1 MWLKTKTMKILFLI
15 VTYFVSLL
23 ALNAQKTH
31 TFTLSFLPIW
41 KKERLV
47 LDKNYVTE
55 NDTISISKL
64 KFYIS
69 NVEFFNENKSVFS
82 EKNSFH
88 LIDIEKE
95 KTLQINLQIPDNVYF
110 THLKIN
116 IGIDS
121 TTQISGAMGS
131 DLDPTNGM
139 YWTWQSGYINFK
151 LEGKSARC
159 KARKNEFQFHIGG
172 YASPFNSLQTR
183 LFLVK
188 EKNNLELKFD
198 VFEFLKNINLEKTHH
213 IMSPSLEA
221 VEIAKSSL
229 NPSEGGTF

>member
-1 MWLKTKTMKILFLI
+1 MKYSIFFFIFLLKSSF
-15 VTYFVSLL
+15 
-23 ALNAQKTH
+23 LNAQKTH
-31 TFTLSFLPIW
+31 TFTLSFLPTW

-64 KFYIS
+64 KFYVS
-69 NVEFFNENKSVFS
+69 NIEFFNENKSVFS

-88 LIDIEKE
+88 LIDVEEE
-95 KTLQINLQIPDNVYF
+95 KTLNINLQLPDSLCF
-110 THLKIN
+110 THLKLN

-121 TTQISGAMGS
+121 ITQVSGAMGG

-151 LEGKSARC
+151 LEGKSTRC

-183 LFLVK
+183 LFLAK
-188 EKNNLELKFD
+188 ENENLELEFD
-198 VFEFLKNINLEKTHH
+198 IFEFLKNIDLEKIHH

-221 VEIAKSSL
+221 VKMGLKIIENK
-229 NPSEGGTF
+229 

>member
-1 MWLKTKTMKILFLI
+1 MKYSTFFFIFLLKYSF
-15 VTYFVSLL
+15 
-23 ALNAQKTH
+23 LNAQKTH
-31 TFTLSFLPIW
+31 TFTLSFLPTW

-47 LDKNYVTE
+47 LDKNYFTE

-69 NVEFFNENKSVFS
+69 NVEFFNKNKSVFV

-88 LIDIEKE
+88 LIDIEEE
-95 KTLQINLQIPDNVYF
+95 KTLQINLQLSDNLNF

-121 TTQISGAMGS
+121 TTQVSGAMGG

-151 LEGKSARC
+151 LEGTSARC

-172 YASPFNSLQTR
+172 YTSPLNSLQTR
-183 LFLVK
+183 LYSLK
-188 EKNNLELKFD
+188 EKDKLELKFD
-198 VFEFLKNINLEKTHH
+198 VFNFLKNINLAKTHH

-221 VEIAKSSL
+221 VEIGFLIIKI
-229 NPSEGGTF
+229 NNN

>member
-1 MWLKTKTMKILFLI
+1 M
-15 VTYFVSLL
+15 S
-23 ALNAQKTH
+23 QKMH
-31 TFTLSFLPIW
+31 TFNLSFLPTW
-41 KKERLV
+41 KKERLE

-64 KFYIS
+64 KFYVS
-69 NVEFFNENKSVFS
+69 NIEFFNENKSVFV

-88 LIDIEKE
+88 LINVEEE
-95 KTLQINLQIPDNVYF
+95 KTLQINLQLSDSLYF

-121 TTQISGAMGS
+121 TTQVSGAMGG

-139 YWTWQSGYINFK
+139 YWTWRSGYINFK

-172 YASPFNSLQTR
+172 YAPPFNSLQTR
-183 LFLVK
+183 IFFLK
-188 EKNNLELKFD
+188 EKDKLELKFD
-198 VFEFLKNINLEKTHH
+198 VFDFLKNIDLEKTHH

-221 VEIAKSSL
+221 LEIAKTSL